1 MNAENILQSKLNKVK
16 SFIDNES
23 FVFTFS
29 KTNAFAINK
38 DQLFKN
44 QVYKTYIDHNGYE
57 INERKNNPFIKNEK
71 ITQILNKN
79 FLFNSSR
86 ISINDIGQNIVY
98 EPKENEIEINSKKFK
113 IKENISKIDSA
124 NGKIFYNDD
133 NKIKSIDF
141 LNLNNLTIHFEDKDE
156 PFKPFKLY
164 KSTIP
169 FDVITFNSG
178 NYRDLIFI
186 DDDYHHNG
194 TINLENKKHIIL
206 CKDVEMLRNATINKG
221 KSLINYIVETSESES
236 NFKFDRAS
244 EEIYSDD
251 YYYGDTIK
259 FYNNDIGFKVASI
272 KKKCTSMVFYYE
284 ITNSYNNIYF
294 YIDGNYYNK
303 YSYNN
308 DSYGRMQE
316 YIGSLTNEEHEFT
329 WVLYNEYYSESSID
343 TISFNNEDLTDSSLV
358 TNNYDNDIF
367 SSKYINNEIKENIIN
382 NIIKVDD
389 LGFYKISKSNNDKKI
404 YLYID
409 YGNSNNYD
417 NSFYCRCIAGDIKYN
432 LYPGI
437 NLIETE
443 ATEIY
448 IDIFQNRKV
457 YFSVLT
463 DNHIFNKNELIK
475 YNKDQAGI
483 VLYSDEYKNGDNSST
498 PFYNDAT
505 GFKVVSIKKTCS
517 KMSFYYKTKYN
528 ADDNHICL
536 YIDGNYYNKYSNNST
551 WELITVDNLSNKE
564 HEFTWVLYNTD
575 DRDYS
580 CIDTISFNDVVE
592 IDSSLFS
599 NSIESFILKNKN
611 IIVLQSDSKIIDFCI
626 CNDYFF
632 IDDEYILHNDNYSV
646 FVSNVKKILNKQIIY
661 YWEDYDGHYGIINVL
676 FLLDKN
682 NRLKIIVDDSDL
694 FGDTYYDGNFYEG
707 IFEALEEEFKNKEIK
722 DIACNNFT
730 YDNSIET
737 IYILTKSGEVYE
749 LTITPPENTTVALKY
764 DNIRF
769 VDMKKTE
776 YGIILLGEDG
786 KLYVKGKFVN
796 GEFGLYNT
804 SSITI
809 DGKEYSKAFVSDK
822 LVRISR
828 DEFLEDGEYKL
839 RNIYTLKL
847 YNTDAYDSGVYV
859 VKEDGKLYYTGKNNG
874 ACGEV
879 FGYPLEAQNIDV
891 WTPVENN
898 TNDIGRIS
906 TPRPDYWSYYF
917 DYIMKSDKNGSGNS
931 VENIFFKID
940 DVWIDW
946 NAYISKYMNVTL
958 RDADN
963 KILKKYKEFKKT
975 DNSTLRKVINFDS
988 FIEYLKL
995 NKESITNE
1003 FKVDRTLIPQVDYI
1017 DKDLNVY
1024 TINAGD
1030 NISCIKYS
1038 QKDIDLLNADLI
1050 ESLNHNIQLKN
1061 EYEDVI
1067 EKSQDPEEIFE
1078 YQNRLA
1084 VIELNIEELN
1094 KEIANNQ
1101 DKLGTMNPNNYFDFN
1116 DNRIFNPMTV
1126 VGTEEKTINY
1136 SKSNFSEPNENGEIK
1151 IETEE
1156 IDGALHVVKSTVS
1169 KTVESNITKLK
1180 IDLINY
1186 DRLNNSS
1193 ISDAEVLRD
1202 DIKMTIMEDPNDERN
1217 FEVDDLLVWLNGKF
1231 ITKDYIIGND
1241 NKAFCNY
1248 NGLAGVETRR
1258 ICEFPGYGEPT
1269 QNSNNIPT
1277 ITGENA
1283 TVIEPTVPTEL
1294 RWDLSPKV
1302 FSWEDVKI
1310 NGPYKIHDLNNVNSE
1325 LRRVEFFYFGDVYC
1339 SVFTQFLIKN
1349 KIYPKNTFILF
1360 FNGAVVPEDEYDVS
1374 IKGNNTYIT
1383 LKKFTAYVTSLLQD
1397 EVDIMKPGY
1406 EGRVRHILS
1415 QFDNMSQFSI
1425 AFLSSTDKFKKVKM
1439 YYDYQT
1445 IRDVPK
1451 PGQVI
1456 FNDIKYNDLILF
1468 DGRYIPYL
1476 WESRHCIRIPETVD
1490 TIRTSENNFIR
1501 HSTICRAR
1509 PYSTYKKESELTDTE
1524 CRMYAKQNGLIND
1537 EELSTLDIA
1546 YIRERVK
1553 PHIEAKIKE
1562 I

>member
-44 QVYKTYIDHNGYE
+44 QIYKTYIDHNGYE

-113 IKENISKIDSA
+113 IKENISKIDNA

-133 NKIKSIDF
+133 NKIKSIDI

-169 FDVITFNSG
+169 FDVIRMPYAYTQKDTIYIDNNRCRID
-178 NYRDLIFI
+178 NYGL
-186 DDDYHHNG
+186 
-194 TINLENKKHIIL
+194 NLEYKKHIIFCL
-206 CKDVEMLRNATINKG
+206 DVNDILGLTINNG
-221 KSLINYIVETSESES
+221 EQLINHIVETSESES
-236 NFKFDRAS
+236 NFKLDRVS

-259 FYNNDIGFKVASI
+259 FYNNTIGFKVASI
-272 KKKCTSMVFYYE
+272 KKKCTSMIFYYE
-284 ITNSYNNIYF
+284 ITSYYNYIYL

-308 DSYGRMQE
+308 DSYGRMQV
-316 YIGSLTNEEHEFT
+316 YIESLTNEEHEFT
-329 WVLYNEYYSESSID
+329 WVLYNESYGESSID

-358 TNNYDNDIF
+358 TNDYDNDIF
-367 SSKYINNEIKENIIN
+367 GSKYINNEIKENIIN

-409 YGNSNNYD
+409 YDNFDNYD
-417 NSFYCRCIAGDIKYN
+417 NSFYCRCIADDIKYN

-463 DNHIFNKNELIK
+463 DNHIFNKNELFL
-475 YNKDQAGI
+475 YNKEQVSI
-483 VLYSDEYKNGDNSST
+483 VLYFFVYKNGSNSST
-498 PFYNDAT
+498 PFYNDAI
-505 GFKVVSIKKTCS
+505 GSKIVSIKKTCS
-517 KMSFYYKTKYN
+517 KMSFYYKTSGYVY
-528 ADDNHICL
+528 L
-536 YIDGNYYNKYSNNST
+536 YIDGKYYNKYSNKNT
-551 WELITVDNLSNKE
+551 WTLTTVNNLSNKE
-564 HEFTWVLYNTD
+564 HEFTWVLCNTD

-580 CIDTISFNDVVE
+580 CIDTISINDVVE
-592 IDSSLFS
+592 TDSSLFS
-599 NSIESFILKNKN
+599 NSIESFILKNEN

-632 IDDEYILHNDNYSV
+632 IDDEYILHYVNNPG

-661 YWEDYDGHYGIINVL
+661 YWEDYEGYYGKINVL

-682 NRLKIIVDDSDL
+682 NRLKIITDDSDL
-694 FGDTYYDGNFYEG
+694 SGDTYYDGNFYEG
-707 IFEALEEEFKNKEIK
+707 IFETLEEVFKNKEIK

-730 YDNSIET
+730 YDDSIET

-749 LTITPPENTTVALKY
+749 STITPPENTTVALKY

-898 TNDIGRIS
+898 VNDIGRIS

-1038 QKDIDLLNADLI
+1038 QKDIDLLNADLT

-1061 EYEDVI
+1061 EYKDVI

-1084 VIELNIEELN
+1084 VIELNIKELN

-1116 DNRIFNPMTV
+1116 NNRIFNPMTV

-1136 SKSNFSEPNENGEIK
+1136 SKSNFSEPNENGEIE

-1248 NGLAGVETRR
+1248 NGLAGVDTRR

-1349 KIYPKNTFILF
+1349 KICPKNTFILF

-1397 EVDIMKPGY
+1397 KVDIMKPGY

>member
-1 MNAENILQSKLNKVK
+1 MKKNIMNQERRYL
-16 SFIDNES
+16 
-23 FVFTFS
+23 T
-29 KTNAFAINK
+29 NK
-38 DQLFKN
+38 DKE
-44 QVYKTYIDHNGYE
+44 E
-57 INERKNNPFIKNEK
+57 IGLKCANCSAIKDLEYHH
-71 ITQILNKN
+71 IVPLI
-79 FLFNSSR
+79 FGG
-86 ISINDIGQNIVY
+86 NDINTNIVCLCNKCHRLIHY
-98 EPKENEIEINSKKFK
+98 
-113 IKENISKIDSA
+113 DS
-124 NGKIFYNDD
+124 NGKINHSEA
-133 NKIKSIDF
+133 IKKGIQQAR
-141 LNLNNLTIHFEDKDE
+141 EKG
-156 PFKPFKLY
+156 
-164 KSTIP
+164 
-169 FDVITFNSG
+169 VIT
-178 NYRDLIFI
+178 
-186 DDDYHHNG
+186 
-194 TINLENKKHIIL
+194 
-206 CKDVEMLRNATINKG
+206 
-221 KSLINYIVETSESES
+221 
-236 NFKFDRAS
+236 
-244 EEIYSDD
+244 
-251 YYYGDTIK
+251 
-259 FYNNDIGFKVASI
+259 
-272 KKKCTSMVFYYE
+272 
-284 ITNSYNNIYF
+284 
-294 YIDGNYYNK
+294 
-303 YSYNN
+303 
-308 DSYGRMQE
+308 GR
-316 YIGSLTNEEHEFT
+316 
-329 WVLYNEYYSESSID
+329 
-343 TISFNNEDLTDSSLV
+343 
-358 TNNYDNDIF
+358 
-367 SSKYINNEIKENIIN
+367 
-382 NIIKVDD
+382 
-389 LGFYKISKSNNDKKI
+389 
-404 YLYID
+404 
-409 YGNSNNYD
+409 
-417 NSFYCRCIAGDIKYN
+417 
-432 LYPGI
+432 P
-437 NLIETE
+437 
-443 ATEIY
+443 
-448 IDIFQNRKV
+448 
-457 YFSVLT
+457 
-463 DNHIFNKNELIK
+463 
-475 YNKDQAGI
+475 
-483 VLYSDEYKNGDNSST
+483 
-498 PFYNDAT
+498 
-505 GFKVVSIKKTCS
+505 KT
-517 KMSFYYKTKYN
+517 
-528 ADDNHICL
+528 
-536 YIDGNYYNKYSNNST
+536 
-551 WELITVDNLSNKE
+551 
-564 HEFTWVLYNTD
+564 
-575 DRDYS
+575 
-580 CIDTISFNDVVE
+580 
-592 IDSSLFS
+592 
-599 NSIESFILKNKN
+599 
-611 IIVLQSDSKIIDFCI
+611 
-626 CNDYFF
+626 
-632 IDDEYILHNDNYSV
+632 
-646 FVSNVKKILNKQIIY
+646 
-661 YWEDYDGHYGIINVL
+661 
-676 FLLDKN
+676 
-682 NRLKIIVDDSDL
+682 
-694 FGDTYYDGNFYEG
+694 
-707 IFEALEEEFKNKEIK
+707 
-722 DIACNNFT
+722 
-730 YDNSIET
+730 
-737 IYILTKSGEVYE
+737 
-749 LTITPPENTTVALKY
+749 
-764 DNIRF
+764 
-769 VDMKKTE
+769 
-776 YGIILLGEDG
+776 
-786 KLYVKGKFVN
+786 
-796 GEFGLYNT
+796 
-804 SSITI
+804 TI

-898 TNDIGRIS
+898 ANDIGRIS

-1248 NGLAGVETRR
+1248 NGLAGVDTRR

-1349 KIYPKNTFILF
+1349 KICPKNTFILF

-1501 HSTICRAR
+1501 HSIICRAR